1 MYYLHREEVIRM
13 TANQIAWA
21 TLVETERSNRVREA
35 ETQRHNEAG
44 EYETRRHNEA
54 GEVEMYRHNAMTEQ
68 EFNRHNVAME
78 TSALLTLGE
87 QVRHNKASELLDS
100 RRISESSRHNRMME
114 NLERGNQRLKS
125 MQLSL
130 QRQKQQQDYLLG
142 SRRESSYAT
151 SVANESYRNFLT
163 NRMNE
168 ATIANERQNLRLK
181 ERDVAARE
189 RANNIREFEAG
200 NRVIS
205 DAIKAG
211 ISLLP
216 VLGLVV

>member
-1 MYYLHREEVIRM
+1 M
-13 TANQIAWA
+13 TSNQIAWA

-114 NLERGNQRLKS
+114 TLERGNQRLKS
-125 MQLSL
+125 VQLNL
-130 QRQKQQQDYLLG
+130 QRQKQRQDYLLG
-142 SRRESSYAT
+142 SRRQSSYDT
-151 SVANESYRNFLT
+151 SIANEAYRNYLIS
-163 NRMNE
+163 RRDE

-181 ERDVAARE
+181 ERDIAARE
-189 RANNIREFEAG
+189 RANNIRQFEAS
-200 NRVIS
+200 NKMVS
-205 DAIKAG
+205 DAFKVG